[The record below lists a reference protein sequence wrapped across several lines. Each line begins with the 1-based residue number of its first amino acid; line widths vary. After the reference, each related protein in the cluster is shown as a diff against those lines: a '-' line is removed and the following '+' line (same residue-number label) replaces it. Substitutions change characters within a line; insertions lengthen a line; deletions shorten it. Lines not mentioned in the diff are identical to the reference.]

1 VKKIHYSGLG
11 REEHIKEP
19 KLPEWRKL
27 RERQSVIVHGNNKP
41 LKRPEY
47 SWGDARVRGHGI
59 INSKE
64 RLDDGIITLES
75 KVRSPQDAIAH
86 GTGEFV
92 THKA

>member
-1 VKKIHYSGLG
+1 MGIINLSRGLNTVG
-11 REEHIKEP
+11 G
-19 KLPEWRKL
+19 
-27 RERQSVIVHGNNKP
+27 VG
-41 LKRPEY
+41 
-47 SWGDARVRGHGI
+47 GARVRGHGI